1 MGEAD
6 FAQSQ
11 TRQVCQQTIEQY
23 EQIAD
28 EALRV
33 QTLGG
38 LKSSA
43 VEHLGQSNRHGS
55 ARFFLVEFL
64 QPSSLFENWRHQRG
78 DYCSKRPKI

>member
-11 TRQVCQQTIEQY
+11 PRQVCQLTIEQY

-43 VEHLGQSNRHGS
+43 VEHLVHQH
-55 ARFFLVEFL
+55 E
-64 QPSSLFENWRHQRG
+64 SLET
-78 DYCSKRPKI
+78 